1 MVLWCIWTLNRH
13 FSSTQIDWSINS
25 SHIIYTLFIFRGVV
39 IISNYWKQLTRK
51 WLSARREKCEED
63 LESYWKGVCQSLFEL
78 LILLGRPKNPRFL
91 LPPSVV
97 LNTYDRDSSERVSY
111 RNSAISRINPWLG
124 TQDTHVH
131 ACVLR
136 IVPEIV
142 LSAHPMYLYP
152 TPFDQLP
159 RRIPFDAIQNTFI
172 VTKKYCSLLSR
183 VFVDKVGGCLNCEW
197 LA

>member
-1 MVLWCIWTLNRH
+1 M
-13 FSSTQIDWSINS
+13 
-25 SHIIYTLFIFRGVV
+25 
-39 IISNYWKQLTRK
+39 
-51 WLSARREKCEED
+51 LSARREKCEED

-78 LILLGRPKNPRFL
+78 LILHGRPKNPRFL
-91 LPPSVV
+91 LPLSVV
-97 LNTYDRDSSERVSY
+97 LNAYDRDSSERVSY
-111 RNSAISRINPWLG
+111 RNSAISRVNPWLG

-159 RRIPFDAIQNTFI
+159 RRIPLDAIQNTFI
-172 VTKKYCSLLSR
+172 ITKKVPFPFESSLRRQS
-183 VFVDKVGGCLNCEW
+183 GW
-197 LA
+197 LFELWMTCIKIWHYDGLRHVYICAFRSQWNINPVNANETTY